1 MSKKYGVFFSSTSTG
16 VVNKQIRHKKEK
28 KNTHPFDNC
37 FNAKC
42 YLLVV
47 MISLRSLKT
56 NTTGRKELKFHFD
69 TI

>member
-1 MSKKYGVFFSSTSTG
+1 MEYSFQVLPLGLSINKSDKK
-16 VVNKQIRHKKEK
+16 KKK

-56 NTTGRKELKFHFD
+56 NTTGRKEMKFYFD

>member
-1 MSKKYGVFFSSTSTG
+1 MEYSFQVLPLGLSINKFDTKKT
-16 VVNKQIRHKKEK
+16 QKK
-28 KNTHPFDNC
+28 NC
-37 FNAKC
+37 FNVKC

-56 NTTGRKELKFHFD
+56 NTTGRKEMKFYID

>member
-1 MSKKYGVFFSSTSTG
+1 MEYSFQVLPLGLSI
-16 VVNKQIRHKKEK
+16 NKSDTKKERK
-28 KNTHPFDNC
+28 KNC
-37 FNAKC
+37 FNVKC

-56 NTTGRKELKFHFD
+56 NTTGRKEMKFYFD